1 MAFFVSVVPADA
13 PRAVI
18 LVVVDEPSTQHMGA
32 EVADPAF
39 STIAQFSLEHMGI
52 APKGQGPS

>member
-13 PRAVI
+13 PRVVI

-32 EVADPAF
+32 EVAAPAF
-39 STIAQFSLEHMGI
+39 ATIAQFSLEHLGI
-52 APKGQGPS
+52 APNG